1 MNNINGILARE
12 FIHDD
17 SKLNILWTHVD
28 NKLFTNLITGLSHTL
43 LSTDDLYF
51 MNKSPQLIVCNDIIS
66 SYQKIQLISLQFHLP
81 IIIIDH
87 QPPDQIID
95 NSKLEL
101 ISKIPC
107 SYRIAI
113 NKLIF
118 ESWNKIHDD
127 IISIDNNSKQLWKQI
142 LINTSKRIYSL

>member
-12 FIHDD
+12 FITDD

-28 NKLFTNLITGLSHTL
+28 NKLFTNLITGLGHTL

-87 QPPDQIID
+87 QRPDQIID